1 MKFSY
6 KARTEDGQLQVGN
19 VEASSRDSAINILN
33 GHNLY
38 VLNIKPVEKKKWFDN
53 FSDFF
58 KRVKVK
64 DLMVFTRQFATLLA
78 SQVPL
83 VDSLNNLYKQ
93 TRNPILK
100 EAIVDISNDVDAGFS
115 LSQALERQGALFSEF
130 YINMVKSA
138 EVTGRL
144 SEVLSFL
151 ADYLED
157 KASLTSK
164 VKNAVTYPIFIIVL
178 FFVVI
183 IMMVTIVLPQITP
196 LFEDSNMAMPIMTQI
211 VIFIGEFLVNY
222 WWALLIAFIAVTL
235 VLIDYFQTE
244 EGKTVKDEI
253 ILRLP
258 IFGTLFKKLYLTRF
272 AQSSRVL
279 IKGGLTIPQAVEIS
293 SRTIGNR
300 IYRELF
306 HKAAEE
312 VRRGK
317 LLSEALSKRREFPPL
332 VSQLI
337 SVGESTGRLDNLLE
351 KISDFYTR
359 EVEDIVNNLVS
370 LIQPILMIV
379 IGLLVALLFASILL
393 PIYNLST
400 SF

>member
-1 MKFSY
+1 
-6 KARTEDGQLQVGN
+6 
-19 VEASSRDSAINILN
+19 
-33 GHNLY
+33 
-38 VLNIKPVEKKKWFDN
+38 
-53 FSDFF
+53 
-58 KRVKVK
+58 
-64 DLMVFTRQFATLLA
+64 
-78 SQVPL
+78 
-83 VDSLNNLYKQ
+83 
-93 TRNPILK
+93 
-100 EAIVDISNDVDAGFS
+100 
-115 LSQALERQGALFSEF
+115 
-130 YINMVKSA
+130 
-138 EVTGRL
+138 
-144 SEVLSFL
+144 
-151 ADYLED
+151 
-157 KASLTSK
+157 
-164 VKNAVTYPIFIIVL
+164 
-178 FFVVI
+178 
-183 IMMVTIVLPQITP
+183 
-196 LFEDSNMAMPIMTQI
+196 MTQI